1 MPQHFHEFCA
11 TIENK
16 ASRVSSG
23 NRFTDFFS
31 ILVLNDVFYLVV
43 FFYSTEC
50 SNKVLFLQLLL
61 FKMDHET
68 VGADDPRPE
77 SPIDNPLQCRY
88 CGKVFTR

>member
-1 MPQHFHEFCA
+1 MNFVRLLKIKHRVFHLE
-11 TIENK
+11 I
-16 ASRVSSG
+16 VSLI
-23 NRFTDFFS
+23 FFS

-43 FFYSTEC
+43 FFIQLS
-50 SNKVLFLQLLL
+50 VLFLQLLL

>member
-1 MPQHFHEFCA
+1 MNFVRLLKIKHRMFHLE
-11 TIENK
+11 I
-16 ASRVSSG
+16 VSLI
-23 NRFTDFFS
+23 FFS

>member
-1 MPQHFHEFCA
+1 MNFVRLLKIKHRVFHLE
-11 TIENK
+11 I
-16 ASRVSSG
+16 VSLII
-23 NRFTDFFS
+23 FFS
-31 ILVLNDVFYLVV
+31 ILVLNDVFYVVV
-43 FFYSTEC
+43 FFYVTEC

>member
-1 MPQHFHEFCA
+1 MNFVRLLKIKHRVFHLE
-11 TIENK
+11 I
-16 ASRVSSG
+16 VSLI
-23 NRFTDFFS
+23 FFS

-50 SNKVLFLQLLL
+50 SNKVLFLQLLF

>member
-1 MPQHFHEFCA
+1 MNFVRLLKIKHRVFHLE
-11 TIENK
+11 I
-16 ASRVSSG
+16 VSLII
-23 NRFTDFFS
+23 FFS

-43 FFYSTEC
+43 FFIQL
-50 SNKVLFLQLLL
+50 KVLFLQLLL

>member
-1 MPQHFHEFCA
+1 MNFVRLLKIKHRVFHLE
-11 TIENK
+11 I
-16 ASRVSSG
+16 VSLI
-23 NRFTDFFS
+23 FFS
-31 ILVLNDVFYLVV
+31 ILVLNDVFYLVG

-50 SNKVLFLQLLL
+50 SNKVLSLQLLL

>member
-1 MPQHFHEFCA
+1 MNFVRLLKIKPRVFHLE
-11 TIENK
+11 I
-16 ASRVSSG
+16 VSLI
-23 NRFTDFFS
+23 FFS

-43 FFYSTEC
+43 FFIQL
-50 SNKVLFLQLLL
+50 KVLFLQLLL

>member
-1 MPQHFHEFCA
+1 MNFVRLLKIKHRMFHLE
-11 TIENK
+11 I
-16 ASRVSSG
+16 VSLI
-23 NRFTDFFS
+23 FFS

-43 FFYSTEC
+43 FFIQL
-50 SNKVLFLQLLL
+50 KVLFLQLLL

>member
-1 MPQHFHEFCA
+1 MNFVRLLKIKHRVFHLE
-11 TIENK
+11 I
-16 ASRVSSG
+16 VSLI
-23 NRFTDFFS
+23 FFS

>member
-1 MPQHFHEFCA
+1 MNFVRLLKINHRVFHLEIVSLIFFFHFGFKRCLL
-11 TIENK
+11 
-16 ASRVSSG
+16 SS
-23 NRFTDFFS
+23 S
-31 ILVLNDVFYLVV
+31 

>member
-1 MPQHFHEFCA
+1 MNFVRLLKIKHRVFHLE
-11 TIENK
+11 I
-16 ASRVSSG
+16 VSLII
-23 NRFTDFFS
+23 FFS

-43 FFYSTEC
+43 FFIQL
-50 SNKVLFLQLLL
+50 KVLFLQLLL

-77 SPIDNPLQCRY
+77 SPTDNPLQCRY

>member
-1 MPQHFHEFCA
+1 MNFVRLLKIKHRVFHLE
-11 TIENK
+11 I
-16 ASRVSSG
+16 VSLI
-23 NRFTDFFS
+23 FFFS

-43 FFYSTEC
+43 FFIQL
-50 SNKVLFLQLLL
+50 KVLFLQLLL

-68 VGADDPRPE
+68 LGADDPRPE

>member
-1 MPQHFHEFCA
+1 MFHLE
-11 TIENK
+11 I
-16 ASRVSSG
+16 VSLI
-23 NRFTDFFS
+23 FFS

-43 FFYSTEC
+43 FFIQL
-50 SNKVLFLQLLL
+50 KVLFLQLLL

>member
-1 MPQHFHEFCA
+1 MNFVRLLKIKHRVFHLE
-11 TIENK
+11 I
-16 ASRVSSG
+16 VSLI
-23 NRFTDFFS
+23 FFS
-31 ILVLNDVFYLVV
+31 ILVLNDVFYLVG

-50 SNKVLFLQLLL
+50 SNKVLFLQLLS

>member
-1 MPQHFHEFCA
+1 MNFVRLLKIKHRVFHLE
-11 TIENK
+11 I
-16 ASRVSSG
+16 VSLI
-23 NRFTDFFS
+23 FFS
-31 ILVLNDVFYLVV
+31 ILVLNDVFYLAV

>member
-1 MPQHFHEFCA
+1 MNFVRLLKIKHRVFHLE
-11 TIENK
+11 I
-16 ASRVSSG
+16 VSLI
-23 NRFTDFFS
+23 FFS
-31 ILVLNDVFYLVV
+31 ILVLNDVFYLVG

-68 VGADDPRPE
+68 VGADDSRPE

>member
-1 MPQHFHEFCA
+1 MNFVRLLKIKHRVFHLE
-11 TIENK
+11 I
-16 ASRVSSG
+16 VSLI
-23 NRFTDFFS
+23 FFFS

-43 FFYSTEC
+43 FFIQL
-50 SNKVLFLQLLL
+50 KVLFLQLLL

>member
-1 MPQHFHEFCA
+1 MNFVRLLKIKHRVFHLE
-11 TIENK
+11 I
-16 ASRVSSG
+16 VSLI
-23 NRFTDFFS
+23 FFS
-31 ILVLNDVFYLVV
+31 ILVLNDVFYLVF

-68 VGADDPRPE
+68 VGVDDPRPE

>member
-1 MPQHFHEFCA
+1 MNFVRLLKIKHRVFHLE
-11 TIENK
+11 I
-16 ASRVSSG
+16 VSLI
-23 NRFTDFFS
+23 FFS

-68 VGADDPRPE
+68 VGADDSRPE

>member
-1 MPQHFHEFCA
+1 MNFVRLLKIKHRVFHLEIVSLIFFFHFGFKRCLL
-11 TIENK
+11 
-16 ASRVSSG
+16 SSS
-23 NRFTDFFS
+23 FF
-31 ILVLNDVFYLVV
+31 IQL
-43 FFYSTEC
+43 
-50 SNKVLFLQLLL
+50 KVLFLQLLL

>member
-1 MPQHFHEFCA
+1 MPHFHEFCA

-31 ILVLNDVFYLVV
+31 ILVLNDVFNLVV
-43 FFYSTEC
+43 FFIQLS
-50 SNKVLFLQLLL
+50 VLTRFFFLQLLL

>member
-1 MPQHFHEFCA
+1 MNFVRLLKIKHRVFHLE
-11 TIENK
+11 I
-16 ASRVSSG
+16 VSLI
-23 NRFTDFFS
+23 FFS

-43 FFYSTEC
+43 FFIQL
-50 SNKVLFLQLLL
+50 KVLFLQLLL

>member
-1 MPQHFHEFCA
+1 MNFVRLLKIKHRVFHLE
-11 TIENK
+11 I
-16 ASRVSSG
+16 VSLI
-23 NRFTDFFS
+23 FFS

-43 FFYSTEC
+43 FFIQL
-50 SNKVLFLQLLL
+50 KVLFLQLLL

-68 VGADDPRPE
+68 VGADDSRPE

>member
-1 MPQHFHEFCA
+1 MNFVRLLKIKHRVFHLE
-11 TIENK
+11 I
-16 ASRVSSG
+16 VSLI
-23 NRFTDFFS
+23 FFFS
-31 ILVLNDVFYLVV
+31 ILVLNDVFYLVG

-68 VGADDPRPE
+68 VGADDSRPE

>member
-1 MPQHFHEFCA
+1 MNFVRLLKIKNRVFHLE
-11 TIENK
+11 I
-16 ASRVSSG
+16 VSLI
-23 NRFTDFFS
+23 FFS

>member
-1 MPQHFHEFCA
+1 MNFVRLLKIKHRVFHLE
-11 TIENK
+11 I
-16 ASRVSSG
+16 VSLI
-23 NRFTDFFS
+23 FFS
-31 ILVLNDVFYLVV
+31 ILVLNDVFYLVG

>member
-1 MPQHFHEFCA
+1 MNFVRLLKIKHRMFHLE
-11 TIENK
+11 I
-16 ASRVSSG
+16 VSLI
-23 NRFTDFFS
+23 FFS
-31 ILVLNDVFYLVV
+31 ILVLNDVFYLVG

-68 VGADDPRPE
+68 VGADDSRPE

>member
-1 MPQHFHEFCA
+1 MNFVRLLKIKHRVFHLE
-11 TIENK
+11 I
-16 ASRVSSG
+16 VSLI
-23 NRFTDFFS
+23 FFS
-31 ILVLNDVFYLVV
+31 ILVLNDVFNLVV
-43 FFYSTEC
+43 FFIQLS
-50 SNKVLFLQLLL
+50 VLTRFFFLQLLL